1 MEYNLFAYRLFL
13 ECCYWPAQ
21 HDIELCYWP
30 AHDQHDIVAPGWGRG
45 GWSKN
50 LDKLSAKR
58 FFSPDK
64 CFLHAFLFEDKKF
77 PTLIPLHPH

>member
-21 HDIELCYWP
+21 VDIESCYWP
-30 AHDQHDIVAPGWGRG
+30 AQHDIVVPEYWGG
-45 GWSKN
+45 GSEN

-64 CFLHAFLFEDKKF
+64 CFPQAFLFKDKKF
-77 PTLIPLHPH
+77 PTLIP